1 MQKIS
6 PKAIKV
12 WRIREGIAAA
22 IVLLLAVAAL
32 VISQFIWEVFPW
44 WISLVLFIIFIYITL
59 VHVWLLP
66 GLKYKYFRFH
76 VSPDEI
82 RIHQGIFF
90 KEKHA
95 VPLFRVQN
103 IDTTVGPLMK
113 RYGLKGVTLRTS
125 AESIHIPELESDEAD
140 MIRNDIRKLINENT
154 RQTL

>member
-12 WRIREGIAAA
+12 WRIREAIGAA

-32 VISQFIWEVFPW
+32 VVTLFVWDAFPW
-44 WISLVLFIIFIYITL
+44 WISLILFIIFAYIAV

-66 GLKYKYFRFH
+66 GLKYKYFRFQ
-76 VSPDEI
+76 VSADEI

-113 RYGLKGVTLRTS
+113 RYGLKGVTLKTS
-125 AESIHIPELESDEAD
+125 AERIHIPELESDEAD

-154 RQTL
+154 RRTQ

>member
-12 WRIREGIAAA
+12 WRIREGIAAG
-22 IVLLLAVAAL
+22 IVLLIAVAAL
-32 VISQFIWEVFPW
+32 IVSQFVWEAFPW
-44 WISLVLFIIFIYITL
+44 WISLVLFIVAIYISV

-66 GLKYKYFRFH
+66 RLKYKYFRFQ
-76 VSPDEI
+76 VSMDEI

-90 KEKHA
+90 KEKLA

-113 RYGLKGVTLRTS
+113 RYGLKGVTLKTS
-125 AESIHIPELESDEAD
+125 AESIHIPELESEEAD